1 MAAKDHF
8 IERGIRKA
16 EIDEYLAN
24 ELKKAGYGKV
34 DIQKTALGTRV
45 IIHAARPGLV
55 IGRRGRTV
63 RDLTEALET
72 KFGLENPQI
81 EVNEI
86 EKPELNARVMATRL
100 ASALERG
107 IHFRRAA
114 YSILRRVMA
123 AGAKGV
129 EIKISGKLTSQ
140 RARYQK
146 FRDGFISKT
155 GEPSIQ
161 FVDEAVAHALS
172 KPGITGVHVKIML
185 PDSRLPDD
193 IEILQPEE
201 PYEAG
206 VEGEVEVEEEHG
218 A

>member
-1 MAAKDHF
+1 MPAKDQF
-8 IERGIRKA
+8 IEKGVRRA
-16 EIDEYLAN
+16 EIDDYLAE
-24 ELKKAGYGKV
+24 ELKKAGYEKV

-45 IIHAARPGLV
+45 IIYAARPGLV
-55 IGRRGRTV
+55 IGKRGRTV

-72 KFGLENPQI
+72 RFGLENPQI

-86 EKPELNARVMATRL
+86 ETPELSARVMASRL

-114 YSILRRVMA
+114 YSIMRRVMA

-140 RARYQK
+140 RAKYQK
-146 FRDGFISKT
+146 FRDGFVSKT
-155 GEPSIQ
+155 GEPAVR
-161 FVDEAVAHALS
+161 FVDDAVVHSLS

-185 PDSRLPDD
+185 PNAHLPDD
-193 IEILQPEE
+193 IEILEPKSQDISLKEE
-201 PYEAG
+201 KE
-206 VEGEVEVEEEHG
+206 EGEKEE

>member
-1 MAAKDHF
+1 MPAKDQF
-8 IERGIRKA
+8 IEKGVRRS
-16 EIDEYLAN
+16 EIDDYLAE
-24 ELKKAGYGKV
+24 ELKKAGYEKV

-45 IIHAARPGLV
+45 IIYAARPGLV
-55 IGRRGRTV
+55 IGKRGRTV

-72 KFGLENPQI
+72 RFGLENPQI

-86 EKPELNARVMATRL
+86 ETPELSARVMASRL

-114 YSILRRVMA
+114 YSIMRRVMA

-140 RARYQK
+140 RAKYQK
-146 FRDGFISKT
+146 FRDGFVSKT
-155 GEPSIQ
+155 GEPAVQ
-161 FVDEAVAHALS
+161 FVDDAVVHSLS

-185 PDSRLPDD
+185 PHAHLPDD
-193 IEILQPEE
+193 IEILEPESQDVSLKE
-201 PYEAG
+201 EKEGGEKEEA
-206 VEGEVEVEEEHG
+206 
-218 A
+218 